1 MILKVVFHKYKTKSD
16 VQITKEIK
24 EIIMKKFFAIILSL
38 VLVFSFTCA
47 TPVKAADVTAED
59 IAKQIMT
66 YFAKEPANVDGV
78 NTAVLDSQMGVTDA
92 DIERK
97 LQELEKLDANLAK
110 QMRRLVEDWTKFD
123 TAGYVNF
130 YHPKDDYT
138 INESEMITGIPNDK
152 TVVIFVYGNQMRT
165 DEGHKGEMSDE
176 HIGRAKTTL
185 ALALKYPNVY
195 IAVSGGHT
203 ANRGAAA
210 TETNLY
216 DSEAGAMY
224 KWLTQTP
231 LQPSNIN
238 GEPIEGMDPVLEDY
252 YIDPNRP
259 TIDPSRI
266 IIDEVAMDTVGNITN
281 TMNKLPSTVNKFVT
295 VTSSYHIPRAT
306 LFLDSYIIKNNKN
319 YEIIDNLGW
328 AQDGHADESLSMQ
341 LSGVC
346 SFFGFTKTVSFG
358 SFSFEQPDVPAHCQ
372 VSDPATLN
380 VSLKSGV
387 QVKKGDD
394 LRELLKATAT
404 YTNTAQDQNTDG
416 FEFDVVDQIE
426 ISGYDPNKAG
436 EQSVTFSYKYNGKT
450 IYADLG
456 IVVKDNVNPD
466 TGVESIVG
474 LMSLTAMASACAV
487 VFVRRKH

>member
-1 MILKVVFHKYKTKSD
+1 
-16 VQITKEIK
+16 
-24 EIIMKKFFAIILSL
+24 MKKLLAIILSL
-38 VLVFSFTCA
+38 VLVFSFANSTA
-47 TPVKAADVTAED
+47 VKAADATSESLTLEILGYFGKGPAEV
-59 IAKQIMT
+59 AKNDSTI
-66 YFAKEPANVDGV
+66 
-78 NTAVLDSQMGVTDA
+78 NTAVLDSQMGTVDA
-92 DIERK
+92 DVERK
-97 LQELEKLDANLAK
+97 LQELEKIDATQAAK
-110 QMRRLVEDWTKFD
+110 LRKLVEDWTKFD
-123 TAGYVNF
+123 TAGFVNV
-130 YHPKDDYT
+130 YHPNNDYT
-138 INESEMITGIPNDK
+138 INESEMINIPNDNS
-152 TVVIFVYGNQMRT
+152 VVVFVYGNQMRT
-165 DEGHKGEMSDE
+165 DEGHVGEMSVE
-176 HIGRAKTTL
+176 HIERAKTTL

-210 TETNLY
+210 TKTDLY

-231 LQPSNIN
+231 LQPTNIN

-252 YIDPNRP
+252 YVDPNRP